1 MIYDQAMNVELENG
15 QRFISNFKYTLKD
28 DVSKDPFTEA
38 KKNGISMFELIETS
52 DYDKFKSECNG
63 SMVGFV
69 QNIPDITGKQQT
81 MSQHQATCFVAERI
95 KNYKYEETKE
105 VNTEKMKTNQI
116 YAHHQVT
123 PVNLLADNT
132 PKKETTVKHS
142 IAQKGRSKKRVNMHL
157 EHKPSDE
164 MDLMI

>member
-1 MIYDQAMNVELENG
+1 
-15 QRFISNFKYTLKD
+15 
-28 DVSKDPFTEA
+28 
-38 KKNGISMFELIETS
+38 
-52 DYDKFKSECNG
+52 
-63 SMVGFV
+63 MVGFV

-105 VNTEKMKTNQI
+105 ENTEKMKTNKI
-116 YAHHQVT
+116 IAHHKVT
-123 PVNLLADNT
+123 PVNLLESEKSGSSSS
-132 PKKETTVKHS
+132 KKEQGSLKLG
-142 IAQKGRSKKRVNMHL
+142 QKGLSKKRVNMHL

>member
-1 MIYDQAMNVELENG
+1 MIYDQAMNVELDNG

-28 DVSKDPFTEA
+28 DVSADPFGEA
-38 KKNGISMFELIETS
+38 KKNGILKFATIETS

-81 MSQHQATCFVAERI
+81 MSQHQATCFIAELI

-105 VNTEKMKTNQI
+105 ENTEKMKTNKI
-116 YAHHQVT
+116 IAHHQVT
-123 PVNLLADNT
+123 PVNLLKDNEKGSI
-132 PKKETTVKHS
+132 KKESVKHS
-142 IAQKGRSKKRVNMHL
+142 IA
-157 EHKPSDE
+157 
-164 MDLMI
+164 